1 MDWALYLR
9 FILALLF
16 VLGLIG
22 GLAYAIRRLGL
33 VNRFMGTP
41 TGAARRLRVL
51 ESLALDARRRLV
63 LVQHDEA
70 EHLILIGGGNDV
82 LVERGASDQ
91 GTNSER
97 SASRD
102 AAAIPSKQSERV
114 G

>member
-9 FILALLF
+9 FVLALLF

-33 VNRFMGTP
+33 FDRFMGSP
-41 TGAARRLRVL
+41 AGAARRLRVL

-70 EHLILIGGGNDV
+70 EHLILIGGGNDL
-82 LVERGASDQ
+82 LVDSGAPVPDLKSDRH
-91 GTNSER
+91 R
-97 SASRD
+97 SQDEAVG
-102 AAAIPSKQSERV
+102 PSKLSERV

>member
-9 FILALLF
+9 FVLALLF

-22 GLAYAIRRLGL
+22 GLAYGIRRLGL
-33 VNRFMGTP
+33 FDRFMGSP
-41 TGAARRLRVL
+41 AGAARRLRVL

-70 EHLILIGGGNDV
+70 EHLILIGGGNDL
-82 LVERGASDQ
+82 LVESGTAVQDLKSDRRPPH
-91 GTNSER
+91 GTAVE
-97 SASRD
+97 
-102 AAAIPSKQSERV
+102 PCKPSERV